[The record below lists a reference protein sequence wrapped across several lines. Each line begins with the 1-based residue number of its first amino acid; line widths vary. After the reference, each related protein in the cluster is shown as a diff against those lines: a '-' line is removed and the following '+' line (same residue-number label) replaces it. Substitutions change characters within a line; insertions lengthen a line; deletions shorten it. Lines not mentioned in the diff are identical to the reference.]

1 MDNPFEFHEEDTII
15 ACVGD
20 NGGTTDDDIRNGFK
34 RTVEILI
41 KSLKVSQEVEDL
53 LVYPIV
59 YNARHSIELS
69 LKIVIKMLWELER
82 KKKISHSVEFIAERK
97 KKLHTHNIEELYKMA
112 CENKNIDRRV
122 PAYFE
127 NIEDMIQFYYF
138 DEEGDAFKYELNK
151 DDQPH
156 MINNKISHIS
166 IELLERE
173 FKEVMRKFDELIYF
187 LDKCIAEYSLG
198 TCTKSLSR
206 SDIQDISKRLP
217 DYEEWKTKK
226 FKEIKNQIK
235 QEYHLGSK
243 EFSDAVN
250 LIKKNRLFSTNI
262 GCERIFGTITENEL
276 KEYASLVKYYW
287 EKDKVRENLVMEWD
301 NLVEIQQNARVL
313 RELREYLSRISI
325 ETLNTLL
332 CFYDM
337 GNGGLPVEKLESTY
351 EYIVNSSFDEI
362 YMIRKLK
369 QKNVC
374 SRIIDGMRWCGQ
386 VTYEKQLQTAL
397 KEEGVDL

>member
-1 MDNPFEFHEEDTII
+1 MDNPFEFHEEDGII
-15 ACVGD
+15 ACVGN
-20 NGGTTDDDIRNGFK
+20 NGGTTDEDIRNGFK
-34 RTVEILI
+34 RTVELLTE
-41 KSLKVSQEVEDL
+41 SLKNGQEVEDL

-69 LKIVIKMLWELER
+69 LKIVIKMLWEIE
-82 KKKISHSVEFIAERK
+82 KKKGIGCSNEILTERK

-112 CENKNIDRRV
+112 YDYENIDKRI
-122 PAYFE
+122 PSYFE
-127 NIEDMIQFYYF
+127 NIEDIISFYYF

-151 DDQPH
+151 EEQPH

-206 SDIQDISKRLP
+206 SDIPDISKRLP

-313 RELREYLSRISI
+313 REYLSRISI